1 MSEVK
6 YTADVPSVISCTV
19 EELLEELE
27 ADELLDELLEEEE
40 LLDEFIEE
48 ELPDELPVFSVVELS
63 AVELSELLEEL
74 PVRELLDEPPAETLL
89 DELSELS
96 ELSEETSSGGKT
108 RGASLP
114 VFDELHAESPKAII
128 TLRKP
133 IDNFFI
139 KTSYKIRLTSKPVA
153 SENTITKAM

>member
-1 MSEVK
+1 ML
-6 YTADVPSVISCTV
+6 SVD
-19 EELLEELE
+19 ELS
-27 ADELLDELLEEEE
+27 ADELDELL
-40 LLDEFIEE
+40 
-48 ELPDELPVFSVVELS
+48 VLS
-63 AVELSELLEEL
+63 A
-74 PVRELLDEPPAETLL
+74 

-96 ELSEETSSGGKT
+96 DELSMVSVVELSDDDEAFETLEELSDETSSSGGKT
-108 RGASLP
+108 KGASLP

>member
-1 MSEVK
+1 ML
-6 YTADVPSVISCTV
+6 A
-19 EELLEELE
+19 
-27 ADELLDELLEEEE
+27 
-40 LLDEFIEE
+40 
-48 ELPDELPVFSVVELS
+48 VVELS
-63 AVELSELLEEL
+63 AVELSELLDEL
-74 PVRELLDEPPAETLL
+74 PDEPPAETLL

-96 ELSEETSSGGKT
+96 EETSSGGKT
-108 RGASLP
+108 NGASLP

-153 SENTITKAM
+153 RENTITNAM

>member
-1 MSEVK
+1 M
-6 YTADVPSVISCTV
+6 DFPSVISCTVDEV

-27 ADELLDELLEEEE
+27 ADELLDELLEEE
-40 LLDEFIEE
+40 LLDELPVE
-48 ELPDELPVFSVVELS
+48 ELPDELPEEELDELPVLAVVELS
-63 AVELSELLEEL
+63 AVELSELLDEL
-74 PVRELLDEPPAETLL
+74 PVRELLDEL
-89 DELSELS
+89 DELSE
-96 ELSEETSSGGKT
+96 ETLSGGKT